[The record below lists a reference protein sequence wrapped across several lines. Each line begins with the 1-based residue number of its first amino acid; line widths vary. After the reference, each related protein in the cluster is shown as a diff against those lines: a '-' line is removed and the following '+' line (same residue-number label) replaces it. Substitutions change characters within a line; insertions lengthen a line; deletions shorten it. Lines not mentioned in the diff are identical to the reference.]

1 MNFSLHFTPLI
12 EFGEGKL
19 DLIGDILKQ
28 DNRERV
34 LIVTGKKSSLAK
46 NALNRVKDA
55 LERKSISYIV
65 YDEISTEPSTD
76 MVDLLRELAE
86 KEKVDSVLGLGGGS
100 QMDTAKLVAGLLH
113 QEKRTSEYVQL
124 DGFVHRGIPF
134 YAIPT
139 TAGTASEV
147 TRGAVFLDKERNN
160 KYSFSHAK
168 FMAKAA
174 IIDPELTY
182 GLSKE
187 ITATTGMDAFTHAV
201 ESFVAY
207 ESNEF
212 TKFWAEEAIV
222 LITKNLNEAIQGER
236 EARINMAKASLYAGI
251 AFAQTGVGLS
261 HAISHPLGAF
271 YHIPHGVANAILI
284 SHVINF
290 NMRTSSDEYSRIERR
305 LGLDTGLGEYVQ
317 VFVDELP
324 IDTKL
329 QHYGFQMEDAMQI
342 AKLTMESKSYLRNPR
357 LASEEEI
364 ISILQDCY

>member
-1 MNFSLHFTPLI
+1 MNFSLNFTPLI

-19 DLIGDILKQ
+19 DLIGDMLHQ
-28 DNRERV
+28 DNRKKA
-34 LIVTGKKSSLAK
+34 LIITGKKSSQAK
-46 NALNRVKDA
+46 NALKRVKES
-55 LERKSISYIV
+55 LEKNFVSYIV

-76 MVDLLRELAE
+76 MVDLLRDLAE
-86 KEKVDSVLGLGGGS
+86 KDKVDCVLGLGGGS
-100 QMDTAKLVAGLLH
+100 QMDTAKLVAGLLY
-113 QEKRTSEYVQL
+113 QKKRTAEYVRL
-124 DGFVHRGIPF
+124 ENFIYCGIAF

-139 TAGTASEV
+139 TAGTASEM

-168 FMAKAA
+168 FMPKAA

-187 ITATTGMDAFTHAV
+187 ITASTGMDAFTHAV
-201 ESFVAY
+201 ESYVSY

-261 HAISHPLGAF
+261 HAISHPIGAF

-284 SHVINF
+284 GHVIDF

-305 LGLDTGLGEYVQ
+305 LGIDTGLGEYVRI
-317 VFVDELP
+317 FVDELP

-329 QHYGFQMEDAMQI
+329 QNYGFQMEDAMQI

-364 ISILQDCY
+364 VSILQDCY